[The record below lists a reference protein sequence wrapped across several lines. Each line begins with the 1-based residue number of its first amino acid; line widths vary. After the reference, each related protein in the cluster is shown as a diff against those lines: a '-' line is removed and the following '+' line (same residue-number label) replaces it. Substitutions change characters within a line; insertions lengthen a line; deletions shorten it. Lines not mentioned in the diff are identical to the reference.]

1 MWGNLGHFGWRVT
14 SDNTAWFYK
23 LNCEVCC
30 ITSCVTQ
37 SGSTGLQRTDTT
49 AGSRTSNTT
58 ATYGLCGHGGFL
70 HTHTLLYCALIVMA
84 LCFSSDVMSHSAPQR
99 NGVSLQWKWPISG
112 FAELTSNQINSFHY
126 TSYGFFRRDSQNA
139 KKNVY
144 IFWLRH
150 QMWDRCANCFLLLF
164 VPRFHS
170 VHLRGQWLDVQR
182 IKASPVSWWAL
193 KSTPTLNWC
202 NCAIICTHHVTAKEM
217 LSPSTRQT
225 NTQTLWPTN
234 SPSASALG
242 KLLKWKNRNFLKFLR
257 ESIASSQK
265 NASQWVLFA
274 VSG

>member
-1 MWGNLGHFGWRVT
+1 
-14 SDNTAWFYK
+14 
-23 LNCEVCC
+23 
-30 ITSCVTQ
+30 
-37 SGSTGLQRTDTT
+37 
-49 AGSRTSNTT
+49 
-58 ATYGLCGHGGFL
+58 
-70 HTHTLLYCALIVMA
+70 
-84 LCFSSDVMSHSAPQR
+84 MSHRAPQR
-99 NGVSLQWKWPISG
+99 NGVSLQWKRPISG

-126 TSYGFFRRDSQNA
+126 TSYGFFRSDSQNA

-202 NCAIICTHHVTAKEM
+202 NCAIICTHHFTAKKM

-274 VSG
+274 VSGWINNQTAKLDQKTTAEDTCWYEDDDTDTYGVRDALISNPLLLHTLTHFLVLIS